1 MRIALLAM
9 ASFLI
14 ACGPL
19 TPATPDA
26 GVDAGSMTG
35 GGGGTTGGGGGSTGG
50 GGGTTGGG
58 GGVTGGGGG
67 MTTGGGGGTTTGGG
81 GGATGGGAGGGGP
94 TPFSFS
100 RMSFAQTPGGSPTVA
115 TVAGLGL
122 RGGGDLW
129 VALSNGEVFSASA
142 GSDVLNRVPNFP
154 APTGS
159 TEIVDVAATTAE
171 VLFIEGRSVKWCS
184 GVCDDYADF
193 TTLVTVPF
201 GENPTRL
208 CTQGSAAALTVQ
220 QGSTTLLYEL
230 SRAGT
235 PAFTKTVPNLGVS
248 SGRGCQI
255 TADGSILVAGSEGVA
270 VKAATGGTSLETV
283 DLAGQPGAAWWDVL
297 RLEGNR
303 GFLVGGGS
311 GYRFARRG
319 TSTWT
324 SLPPL
329 TAGPL
334 MSSLA
339 LAPAEGSEPE
349 VVFACGS
356 ANGQTGSAWLYE
368 FTASGVT
375 PWSPTPPSIDCARA
389 LSAGARDVYFGGA
402 ERTGGYVVLHGRR

>member
-1 MRIALLAM
+1 
-9 ASFLI
+9 
-14 ACGPL
+14 
-19 TPATPDA
+19 
-26 GVDAGSMTG
+26 
-35 GGGGTTGGGGGSTGG
+35 
-50 GGGTTGGG
+50 
-58 GGVTGGGGG
+58 
-67 MTTGGGGGTTTGGG
+67 
-81 GGATGGGAGGGGP
+81 
-94 TPFSFS
+94 
-100 RMSFAQTPGGSPTVA
+100 SPTYT
-115 TVAGLGL
+115 TVKGLARRAAG
-122 RGGGDLW
+122 DVW
-129 VALSNGEVFSASA
+129 VVLSNGELYSAAA

-154 APTGS
+154 QPTTT
-159 TEIVDVAATTAE
+159 TEIVDVGATDDE
-171 VLFIEGRSVKWCS
+171 VFLLQGRTVKWCS

-270 VKAATGGTSLETV
+270 VKASTGGTSLETV
-283 DLAGQPGAAWWDVL
+283 DLMGQPGAAWWDVL

-324 SLPPL
+324 SLTPL

-339 LAPAEGSEPE
+339 VAPSEGAEPE

-356 ANGQTGSAWLYE
+356 ANGQTGSPWLYE

-389 LSAGARDVYFGGA
+389 LSAGSRDVYFGGS
-402 ERTGGYVVLHGRR
+402 ERNGGYVVLHGRR